1 MIRQHSTPAQPD
13 APFDIAAERR
23 VGRRERRGTARGD
36 RRRRRVVAVTGGAG
50 YIGSLL
56 VRRLLDRGYQVRVV
70 ERFLYG
76 DAAIRDLLLHPNLAL
91 ALADFRQPRGL
102 ERAFDG
108 ADAVVHL
115 GAIVGEPACALDE
128 AFTRGTN
135 LEATDLIAQV
145 CRAVGVPRLVFASTC
160 SVYGA
165 SDETLDEGSALSPVS
180 LYARS
185 KIAAE
190 RTLLDHP
197 DDRTA
202 PVVLRFATA
211 YGASYRP
218 RFDLAV
224 NALTARAVTE
234 GRATIFGGDQW
245 RPFVHVD
252 DIARALLAAV
262 EAPLDHV
269 ARQVFNVGAD
279 EQNHQ
284 LRDLGGLLRALLP
297 RTVVETDKR
306 ATDRRNYH
314 VRFGKIARGLRFRPV
329 HDLAGGIAEL
339 ALAVGGP
346 LRAWQAPAYDNHACL
361 RQLLATQPAIL
372 APPTRHLLAPVR
384 SAPPALAAVGAD
396 WGECGMGSGE

>member
-1 MIRQHSTPAQPD
+1 MSIDYPTQRFSDLAMREGAAGD
-13 APFDIAAERR
+13 VVAERR
-23 VGRRERRGTARGD
+23 YGRLDRRLAKRGD
-36 RRRRRVVAVTGGAG
+36 RRRQRIVAVTGAAG

-56 VRRLLDRGYQVRVV
+56 VRRLLDRGYLVRVV

-76 DAAIRDLLLHPNLAL
+76 DSALRDLWSHPTLSL
-91 ALADFRQPRGL
+91 IVADFRQPRGL
-102 ERAFDG
+102 ERAFAG

-115 GAIVGEPACALDE
+115 GAIVGDPACALDE
-128 AFTRGTN
+128 AFTISTN
-135 LEATDLIAQV
+135 LKATDLIASI

-165 SDETLDEGSALSPVS
+165 SDEVLGEGSEPNPVS

-190 RTLLDHP
+190 RLLLENP

-224 NALTARAVTE
+224 NALTAKAIT
-234 GRATIFGGDQW
+234 GGQATIFGGDQW
-245 RPFVHVD
+245 RPFVHAD
-252 DIARALLAAV
+252 DIARALIAAV
-262 EAPLDHV
+262 EAPLGRV
-269 ARQVFNVGAD
+269 AYQVFNVGTD

-284 LRDLGGLLRALLP
+284 LHELGAMIKELMPHAVVRIDDRGAARRNRYVRFEKIAHGLHF
-297 RTVVETDKR
+297 R
-306 ATDRRNYH
+306 ATH
-314 VRFGKIARGLRFRPV
+314 SLR
-329 HDLAGGIAEL
+329 GGIAEL

-346 LRAWQAPAYDNHACL
+346 LRYWHDPSHNNHAYLQQLIASQPTILNPVEGGRLL
-361 RQLLATQPAIL
+361 R
-372 APPTRHLLAPVR
+372 PVR
-384 SAPPALAAVGAD
+384 AAREALAAVGSD
-396 WGECGMGSGE
+396 

>member
-1 MIRQHSTPAQPD
+1 MSIDYPTQRFSDLAMQER
-13 APFDIAAERR
+13 AAGDVVAEKRY
-23 VGRRERRGTARGD
+23 GRRDRRLVKRGD
-36 RRRRRVVAVTGGAG
+36 RRQPRVVAVTGAAG

-56 VRRLLDRGYQVRVV
+56 VRRLLDRGYRVRVV

-76 DAAIRDLLLHPNLAL
+76 DSALRDLWAHPNLSL
-91 ALADFRQPRGL
+91 IVADFRQPQGL
-102 ERAFDG
+102 ERVFEG

-115 GAIVGEPACALDE
+115 GAIVGDPACALDE
-128 AFTRGTN
+128 AFTLSTN
-135 LEATDLIAQV
+135 LDATDLIASL

-165 SDETLDEGSALSPVS
+165 SDEVLDEGSDLNPVS

-190 RTLLDHP
+190 RLLLENP

-224 NALTARAVTE
+224 NVLTAKAITD
-234 GRATIFGGDQW
+234 GQATIFGGDQW

-262 EAPLDHV
+262 EAPLGRV
-269 ARQVFNVGAD
+269 AYQVFNVGTD

-284 LRDLGGLLRALLP
+284 LYELGTMIKDLLP
-297 RTVVETDKR
+297 RAVVQTD
-306 ATDRRNYH
+306 DRVVDCRNYH
-314 VRFGKIARGLRFRPV
+314 VRFTKIARGLRFQATHSLRS
-329 HDLAGGIAEL
+329 GIAEL

-346 LRAWQAPAYDNHACL
+346 LRHWQDPYHNNHAYLQQLIASQPTIIGPVEGSRLL
-361 RQLLATQPAIL
+361 RA
-372 APPTRHLLAPVR
+372 VR
-384 SAPPALAAVGAD
+384 TPREALSAVGAD
-396 WGECGMGSGE
+396 